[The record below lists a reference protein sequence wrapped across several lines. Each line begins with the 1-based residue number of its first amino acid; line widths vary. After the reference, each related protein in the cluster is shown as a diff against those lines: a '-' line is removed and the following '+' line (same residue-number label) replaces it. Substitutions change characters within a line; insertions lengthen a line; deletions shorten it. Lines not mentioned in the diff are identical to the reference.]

1 MELNM
6 QENNIINDTQQKD
19 INNPLNENSYI
30 NILPPVKIIDKK
42 SKTKMKYE
50 FDKIDFIFS
59 IITLWL
65 GNLYIEFVLTS
76 PQGIGFVL
84 FTLAFLIVSLSY
96 LYTKKKIIPKKV
108 IPYCIL
114 TIVASL
120 PLVLYEQYAFTFM
133 STTLTATLAVY
144 TIAVATNVRIQD
156 KIGDFIIS
164 DLYNSFIFRPFNN
177 FSAQFNSII
186 RFPKKSKNYSNTI
199 NILIAI
205 IITLIITLFTINILC
220 SVDDNFYKTIQIITN
235 YNVGFY
241 LNINIVNIILTLL
254 VSSYLFAMFY
264 SSINNHNVGLL
275 DQEKLIAKNEKKK
288 IIPGIIYIL
297 PMIALSIVYLIFF
310 ISHITTLTQVFNS
323 TSIIY
328 SQFARQGFFELC
340 QISALNLL
348 LILSICFCKK
358 NKKESKIIS
367 SLSLIIGIATL
378 LIMITACIKLG
389 LYINIYGLTAK
400 RIHASWVLF
409 IIFITFIILI
419 IKQFKN
425 INFYKYVF
433 TTIVISYI
441 ILSLLG
447 VNKIVAQYNYNNI
460 ITDVS
465 HDYNYPYEDDY
476 LRTPAF
482 TPYLIKALSQ
492 ETNSTKKRILS
503 DHLVYGKYH
512 EYNYDG
518 FSSFNLERYYS
529 DKLIKEY
536 LNNTNYII
544 D

>member
-1 MELNM
+1 M
-6 QENNIINDTQQKD
+6 QEKNQINNSINDTLQTDTNND
-19 INNPLNENSYI
+19 INRNSI
-30 NILPPVKIIDKK
+30 PPITIIEKNSNSKK
-42 SKTKMKYE
+42 KYQ

-76 PQGIGFVL
+76 PQGLGFVL
-84 FTLAFLIVSLSY
+84 FTIAFLIVSLSY
-96 LYTKKKIIPKKV
+96 LYAKKKVIEKKV
-108 IPYCIL
+108 IPFCIV
-114 TIVASL
+114 TILASL
-120 PLVLYEQYAFTFM
+120 PLMLYEQYDFTFM
-133 STTLTATLAVY
+133 STILTATLAVY
-144 TIAVATNVRIQD
+144 TLAVATNVRIQD

-177 FSAQFNSII
+177 FSAQFNSIFK
-186 RFPKKSKNYSNTI
+186 FPKKSKNYRNI
-199 NILIAI
+199 FNILIAI
-205 IITLIITLFTINILC
+205 IITLLITLFTINILC
-220 SVDDNFYKTIQIITN
+220 SVDDNFYKTIQMITN
-235 YNVGFY
+235 YNIGFY
-241 LNINIVNIILTLL
+241 LNINIINIILTLL
-254 VSSYLFAMFY
+254 ISSYLFAMFY

-288 IIPGIIYIL
+288 IIPGIMYIL
-297 PMIALSIVYLIFF
+297 PMITLSIVYLIFF
-310 ISHITTLTQVFNS
+310 ISHIATLTQVFNS
-323 TSIIY
+323 TTVVY
-328 SQFARQGFFELC
+328 SQYARQGFFELC

-367 SLSLIIGIATL
+367 VLSLILGIATL

-409 IIFITFIILI
+409 IIFITFIFLI

-425 INFYKYVF
+425 INFYKYVC

-492 ETNSTKKRILS
+492 ETNPTKKRILS
-503 DHLVYGKYH
+503 DLLVYGKYH
-512 EYNYDG
+512 EYSYDE

-529 DKLIKEY
+529 DKIIKEY